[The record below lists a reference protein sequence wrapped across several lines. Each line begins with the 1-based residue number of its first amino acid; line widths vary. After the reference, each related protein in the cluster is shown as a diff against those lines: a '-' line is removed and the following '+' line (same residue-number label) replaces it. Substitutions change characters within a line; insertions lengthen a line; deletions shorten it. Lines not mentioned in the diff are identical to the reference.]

1 LRRRDA
7 LPNNTVDRRSSAP
20 MSDTPSY
27 VKVLNAIAVGE
38 RRGQMLFDAWA
49 NATHDAEL
57 RRTLAT
63 VAIREGEHA
72 AAFTKRLCELGYEVR
87 DKAAGDF
94 PARLAKLR
102 SNAPDVDKFES
113 VFGYGRERP
122 DAGLGSIFDDTT
134 IDPATGALL
143 GRFIAEERDTRRRLE
158 TAYARLKS
166 LPADEPGLAQITQR
180 LERLTQTIEEL
191 KALRRNGC

>member
-1 LRRRDA
+1 
-7 LPNNTVDRRSSAP
+7 

-38 RRGQMLFDAWA
+38 RRGRTLFDAWA
-49 NATHDAEL
+49 SATRDADL
-57 RRTLAT
+57 KRTLAI

-72 AAFTKRLCELGYEVR
+72 AVFTKRLCELGYEVR
-87 DKAAGDF
+87 ERPVGDF
-94 PARLAKLR
+94 AERLAKLR
-102 SNAPDVDKFES
+102 SNASDLDKFET
-113 VFGYGRERP
+113 VFGYGRERT
-122 DAGLGSIFDDTT
+122 DNGLGSIFDDRT

-158 TAYARLKS
+158 AAYAKLKS
-166 LPADEPGLAQITQR
+166 VPADDAGLAQITQR

-191 KALRRNGC
+191 KALRRPGR

>member
-1 LRRRDA
+1 
-7 LPNNTVDRRSSAP
+7 

-38 RRGQMLFDAWA
+38 RRGRALFDAWA
-49 NATHDAEL
+49 SATCDADL
-57 RRTLAT
+57 KRTLAT

-87 DKAAGDF
+87 ERPAGDF
-94 PARLAKLR
+94 AERLAKLR
-102 SNAPDVDKFES
+102 SNASDVDKFEA
-113 VFGYGRERP
+113 VFGYGRERT
-122 DAGLGSIFDDTT
+122 DNGLGSIFADTT

-143 GRFIAEERDTRRRLE
+143 GRFIAEERDSRRRLE
-158 TAYARLKS
+158 AAYAKLKNA
-166 LPADEPGLAQITQR
+166 PTADAGLAQITQR

-191 KALRRNGC
+191 KALRRPGR

>member
-1 LRRRDA
+1 
-7 LPNNTVDRRSSAP
+7 

-38 RRGQMLFDAWA
+38 RRGQALFDAWV

-57 RRTLAT
+57 KRTLAT

-72 AAFTKRLCELGYEVR
+72 AVFTKRLCELGYEVR
-87 DKAAGDF
+87 ERPLGDF
-94 PARLAKLR
+94 AERLAKLR
-102 SNAPDVDKFES
+102 SNATDVDKFET

-122 DAGLGSIFDDTT
+122 AEGLSSIFDDKT

-158 TAYARLKS
+158 AAYAKLKRA
-166 LPADEPGLAQITQR
+166 PADDSGLTQITER

-191 KALRRNGC
+191 KALRRNGR

>member
-1 LRRRDA
+1 
-7 LPNNTVDRRSSAP
+7 

-38 RRGQMLFDAWA
+38 RRGHALFDAWA
-49 NATHDAEL
+49 KATHDAEL
-57 RRTLAT
+57 ARTLAV

-72 AAFTKRLCELGYEVR
+72 AVFTKRLCELGYEVR
-87 DKAAGDF
+87 DKPAGDF
-94 PARLAKLR
+94 AERLAKLR
-102 SNAPDVDKFES
+102 SNASDVDKFES
-113 VFGYGRERP
+113 VFGYGRERR
-122 DAGLGSIFDDTT
+122 DEGLGSIFDDKT

-158 TAYARLKS
+158 AAYAKRKHG
-166 LPADEPGLAQITQR
+166 PADDAGLTQITQR

-191 KALRRNGC
+191 KALRRNGR